1 MRSLVGIVLAC
12 SSSAAV
18 DRSTLDNKLMVG
30 YQAWHA
36 TPADGAGLNW
46 EHWSND
52 GHDIP
57 GPATVQ

>member
-1 MRSLVGIVLAC
+1 MRSLATAACISLAV
-12 SSSAAV
+12 AVV
-18 DRSTLDNKLMVG
+18 DRSTLKNKLMVG

-36 TPADGAGLNW
+36 TPADGAGISW

-57 GPATVQ
+57 GPETVQ